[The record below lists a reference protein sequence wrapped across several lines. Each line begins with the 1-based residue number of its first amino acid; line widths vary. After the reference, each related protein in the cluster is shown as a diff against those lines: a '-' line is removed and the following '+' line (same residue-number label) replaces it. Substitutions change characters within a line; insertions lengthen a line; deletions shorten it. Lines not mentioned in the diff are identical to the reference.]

1 MIGPKEAEDWQRHTS
16 DALLWTT
23 EAATPSRGSS
33 TQVPLLL
40 ASRWQALEGDA
51 DKRMDRRF
59 AQALPR
65 HSWRHHHKHRRA
77 RRHRRH
83 THRHTPQD
91 RKQPGTRIGTEM
103 DFVSCYNVIVTSEGG
118 SWLADVPAVPG
129 ADTFARSLTS
139 LAKSVREVIT

>member
-1 MIGPKEAEDWQRHTS
+1 MIGRKEAEDWQRHTS

-40 ASRWQALEGDA
+40 ASRWQALAGDA

-65 HSWRHHHKHRRA
+65 HSWRHHHKH
-77 RRHRRH
+77 H
-83 THRHTPQD
+83 
-91 RKQPGTRIGTEM
+91 
-103 DFVSCYNVIVTSEGG
+103 TSESPAWGG
-118 SWLADVPAVPG
+118 SNQPPEAARAGQQDHPAP
-129 ADTFARSLTS
+129 DS
-139 LAKSVREVIT
+139 LAYQGKRAPQRHLPFTLTIRTRRTPGQ